1 MKKTII
7 DLLREDKEITAMRK
21 EWAENYSN
29 EPIPLF
35 NHDQYFS
42 IDEYKERL
50 KSELDK
56 LRKENK

>member
-21 EWAENYSN
+21 EWVENYKKSFL
-29 EPIPLF
+29 LF
-35 NHDQYFS
+35 NFDEFSS